1 MGAVPPISRLKAGH
15 GSHELEAGGHP
26 CSRGWYICLMKK
38 RADIQKLVDLVERLR
53 GENGCPWDREQ
64 TRESLK
70 PMLIEEAYEVLD
82 ALDGAG
88 PAELKEELG
97 DLLFQVV
104 FHAQIAQEKGEFR
117 LADIIDR
124 LHEKMIRRHPHVF
137 GDADLKT
144 SQDVLKNWED
154 IKAAEKG
161 VESSSR
167 PDSEKSLLDG
177 VPSRLPA
184 LHRAYQMTAK
194 ASRVGFDWTRLEDIL
209 VKLQEEIAE
218 LREAHAAQ
226 DKGKLADEVG
236 DLLFVVVNV
245 ARFLGIDPE
254 TALRRTNAKFDR
266 RFRHVEAAI
275 KQRGLELRN
284 TPLAD
289 MDALWEEA
297 KKAEK

>member
-1 MGAVPPISRLKAGH
+1 M
-15 GSHELEAGGHP
+15 
-26 CSRGWYICLMKK
+26 MKK